1 MLLQHQFY
9 SLTYLVPFI
18 MEFLIFGKPY
28 SDNTTDID
36 KTNKQTNNVYFQNLL
51 SINLKFKTCSY
62 EYITININYKKY
74 KQISTLKE
82 QKCSKDNSKLE
93 NKYRLNYKH
102 K

>member
-1 MLLQHQFY
+1 M
-9 SLTYLVPFI
+9 SLIWARVSLFI

-62 EYITININYKKY
+62 EYITININYKK
-74 KQISTLKE
+74 
-82 QKCSKDNSKLE
+82 
-93 NKYRLNYKH
+93 
-102 K
+102 